1 MKYAGAVA
9 ALMIAVVAIPTAAD
23 AQRGGQNRP
32 TPQQKQQH
40 LQQKTVLKAE
50 LLAAKGQAKL
60 AKGNLIFEKAQLN
73 RAGKSLIVLRRE
85 QAAARAEFD
94 RSLWARQAAI
104 GTPQF
109 SAANLRNIDALSNL
123 QARNAAASNGLAAF
137 RDAQAAVRTAHDGQQ
152 AAIGTLTTAQRAA
165 RRGPP
170 RVGSPAFDRNATVQ
184 TASVPNG
191 YAVHQQ
197 PSLAAVMGSAP
208 APVRRT
214 SNAANDG
221 PLPPIPVLSSVPGN
235 NGPGSARSLS
245 SGRLTLRQS
254 VHMFATLT
262 PDSGR
267 SDPGN

>member
-9 ALMIAVVAIPTAAD
+9 ALMIAVVAIPTAAE

-32 TPQQKQQH
+32 TPQQKQQR
-40 LQQKTVLKAE
+40 LQQKAVLKAE

-152 AAIGTLTTAQRAA
+152 AAIGTLTNAQRSA

-197 PSLAAVMGSAP
+197 PSLAGVMGAAP
-208 APVRRT
+208 ASVRRT
-214 SNAANDG
+214 SNAADNG
-221 PLPPIPVLSSVPGN
+221 PLPPVPVLATVPGN

-245 SGRLTLRQS
+245 NGRLSLRQS